1 MRHTQAHVRAEKLV
15 ATWPGAHRFL
25 LTSPQRIAAVKEVEM
40 FLLGA
45 TDGFGTAAHLL
56 LELSSSAPRTTKGLA
71 VFQD

>member
-1 MRHTQAHVRAEKLV
+1 MRSTAAHARAEVVV

-25 LTSPQRIAAVKEVEM
+25 LTSPQRIAAVKEVEA

-56 LELSSSAPRTTKGLA
+56 LELSAAAPRTTRGL
-71 VFQD
+71 VIVDQ